1 MKELVLIL
9 AAIVNE
15 IHDTLNQLFGMNMS
29 DKDLHFWVMGI
40 IGIIFFIGVYILF
53 KIVGKWK
60 FSTTILS
67 FIYTFTMMTVLVFA
81 IEIQQAITN
90 RGNMEFADAAVGLW
104 GFIVFFAVYVVVVGV
119 IYTIY
124 SHIRKKKIKKVSKKS
139 VEEQALMPEK
149 PIEEP
154 IKEPV
159 VYRSQVKN
167 KNKFKK

>member
-1 MKELVLIL
+1 MKELILIL

-104 GFIVFFAVYVVVVGV
+104 GFIVFFAAYAIIIGV
-119 IYTIY
+119 IYSIY
-124 SHIRKKKIKKVSKKS
+124 SRVKKRKKKKS
-139 VEEQALMPEK
+139 TIQSPVEDEREVQEPDK
-149 PIEEP
+149 EE
-154 IKEPV
+154 ETA
-159 VYRSQVKN
+159 VYRSQVK
-167 KNKFKK
+167 KTNKFKK

>member
-1 MKELVLIL
+1 MKELILIL

-40 IGIIFFIGVYILF
+40 IGIVFFIGVYILF

-104 GFIVFFAVYVVVVGV
+104 GFIVFFAVYVVVGV

-124 SHIRKKKIKKVSKKS
+124 SRIRKKKMKKVSKKS

-149 PIEEP
+149 QIKEP
-154 IKEPV
+154 IKETA
-159 VYRSQVKN
+159 VYRSQAK
-167 KNKFKK
+167 KSNKFKK

>member
-1 MKELVLIL
+1 MKELILIL

-90 RGNMEFADAAVGLW
+90 RGNMEFADAAVG
-104 GFIVFFAVYVVVVGV
+104 
-119 IYTIY
+119 T
-124 SHIRKKKIKKVSKKS
+124 
-139 VEEQALMPEK
+139 
-149 PIEEP
+149 
-154 IKEPV
+154 
-159 VYRSQVKN
+159 
-167 KNKFKK
+167 